1 MARKIRLFGKRNKNT
16 VSWLTSPDAFDVLC
30 CQGYTSLDKNPEIMT
45 ACSQIAKLIGSI
57 TIHLM
62 SNTDKGDVRILNELS
77 RQIDIN
83 PNRYMTRKVWMESI
97 VMNLL
102 LYGKG
107 NSVVLVH
114 TENGYLRDMEPIRAS
129 RVSFRADGYG
139 YKVLIDG
146 VPFDPDDVLHFVENP
161 DENHPWMGKGY
172 AVQLKDVANNL
183 KQAAATKK
191 GFLESRWKPSVI
203 VKVDSTDDVFSRPES
218 RKKLA
223 KEFLETSSAGE
234 PWMIP
239 AEQLE
244 VQQVKPLT
252 LNDLAINDAVKIDK
266 QTVAAILGVPG
277 FLLGVGD
284 YSKNAWN
291 NFIQTTVKELVDGI
305 QQEMTRKLILNPK
318 WYIKFNYLSLMDWD
332 LQSIYE
338 VFGGLS
344 DRGIVTGNEVR
355 DRLGMSPL
363 DGLDEP
369 RLLENYIPAD
379 MIGMQKKLLQEV
391 KKDE

>member
-1 MARKIRLFGKRNKNT
+1 MARNKFRLFGKRNKNS

-83 PNRYMTRKVWMESI
+83 PNKFMTRKVWMESI

-203 VKVDSTDDVFSRPES
+203 VKVDSTDAVFSRPES

-379 MIGMQKKLLQEV
+379 MIGQQKKLIQEGQ
-391 KKDE
+391 